1 MPAKDRSLQTSL
13 IVVTYNSSSTIQ
25 ECINSLLIQAKA
37 KKLIVVDNRSSD
49 NTVAV
54 VSKFPKV
61 KLVKSA
67 TNLGFGAGNNLGLKE
82 VNSDIV
88 IFVNPDTIL
97 PRDFSKKILKSFN
110 KHPKAS
116 IIGCR
121 ITNPDGSLQRT
132 GNTFP
137 TMRSL
142 LYENSGYHKVFKNS
156 KAYHRYI
163 YGDWNRNTSRYIDAV
178 SGACFACRKSFL
190 DQIGGFDEKY
200 FLFFE
205 EFDLAK
211 AAQRLGQKVYFDSSI
226 AVEHVGGISTKQSN
240 QDFINRTYKSSQDYY
255 IKKNNGILFFMTYK
269 LFVGVFYVLAKLYSL
284 LGLNKD

>member
-1 MPAKDRSLQTSL
+1 MRSISFV
-13 IVVTYNSSSTIQ
+13 VVTYNSTRTIKK
-25 ECINSLLIQAKA
+25 CIESVLIQDDNKE
-37 KKLIVVDNRSSD
+37 LVVIDNKSSD
-49 NTVAV
+49 NTVEV
-54 VSKFPKV
+54 VSSFPRV
-61 KLVKSA
+61 KLIKSA
-67 TNLGFGAGNNLGLKE
+67 KNIGFGAGNNRGLKE

-88 IFVNPDTIL
+88 VFVNPDTIL
-97 PRDFSKKILKSFN
+97 ARDFSKRILKSFD

-137 TMRSL
+137 TIRSL

-255 IKKNNGILFFMTYK
+255 IKKNNGIVFFVTYK
-269 LFVGVFYVLAKLYSL
+269 LFVGVFDVLAKLYSL